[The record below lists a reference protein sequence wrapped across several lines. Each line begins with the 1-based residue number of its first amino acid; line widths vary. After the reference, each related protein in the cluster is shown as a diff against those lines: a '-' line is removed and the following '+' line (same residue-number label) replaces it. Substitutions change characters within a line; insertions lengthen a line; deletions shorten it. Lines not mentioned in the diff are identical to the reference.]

1 MNIRKI
7 LSRREEIRTELRNIL
22 DTAPDGVLTVEAET
36 RAAELEAAAD
46 RLNAAERRA
55 GLLSELDQ
63 KADAAPI
70 EARGNDDGVSVF
82 GLKPEQRMADFVA
95 RTTGTPTAGLSVG
108 RTIRGVLT
116 GKWDGAEAERRA
128 MGTTLGTAGGYLIPD
143 PIASNVLDLARN
155 ASVVIRAGASTIP
168 MPSQNLTVVRV
179 ITDPAAA
186 FRGEGQTITESDGS
200 FGAINLR
207 AHSLAALVRVNNEL
221 LDDAPSFAATLDQQL
236 AAALAL
242 KLDYAALYGTGAG
255 QPLGLRGTDGVNEVS
270 MGGNGLAMPDYD
282 DVLDLLQEI
291 EEENG
296 NATTAVMAPR
306 TRTKLAKLVT
316 GIASDL
322 GKLVPPAE
330 WTALRRLV
338 SNQVSVTETQGS
350 SNVASTMFVGDFS
363 QMAVAI
369 RQDVTIEATRVADTA
384 FAKNQTLVRAI
395 MRADVAVFRPGHFGR
410 LIGIL

>member
-7 LSRREEIRTELRNIL
+7 LSRREELRTELRNIL
-22 DTAPDGVLTVEAET
+22 DTAPDGVLTSEAET
-36 RAAELEAAAD
+36 RAAELELEAD

-55 GLLSELDQ
+55 GLLSELDTR
-63 KADAAPI
+63 AEAAPI
-70 EARGNDDGVSVF
+70 ETRGNDDGASVF

-168 MPSQNLTVVRV
+168 MANQNLTVVRV
-179 ITDPAAA
+179 ITDPTAA
-186 FRGEGQTITESDGS
+186 FRGEGQTITESDGT

-207 AHSLAALVRVNNEL
+207 AHSMAALVRVNNEL
-221 LDDAPSFAATLDQQL
+221 LDDAPMFAAILDQQL

-270 MGGNGLAMPDYD
+270 MGGNGLSMPDYD

-410 LIGIL
+410 LVGIL